1 MNNTMIDMGL
11 ARYATA
17 EEVSVFDKVEALLK
31 NISDETFDKVVT
43 AISDYA
49 FDYERNRKYY
59 QRIYRL
65 AKKLGIMPSELML
78 WYFIEELN

>member
-31 NISDETFDKVVT
+31 NVSDETFDKVVT
-43 AISDYA
+43 AISDYV

-59 QRIYRL
+59 QRVYRL